1 MNAIEDIHDE
11 PIITVLTPAEMDRL
25 MHIGGRARRAH
36 RIVARILLG
45 GVALQI
51 FFAGLGVFGVLGVY
65 SFLPHAILG
74 PLVIGGSF
82 ALPLIAWRGRLDR
95 ARMRRS
101 LILAGMMCV
110 QGFLIDLGHIWPLV
124 AAFHPLNAMLLV
136 LLTYSLI

>member
-1 MNAIEDIHDE
+1 MNAMNEVNHE
-11 PIITVLTPAEMDRL
+11 PIITILTPEEMDKLAR
-25 MHIGGRARRAH
+25 IGGRADRAH
-36 RIVARILLG
+36 HIVARILLG
-45 GVALQI
+45 GIALQI
-51 FFAGLGVFGVLGVY
+51 LFAGLGVFGAY

-95 ARMRRS
+95 SRMRRS

-124 AAFHPLNAMLLV
+124 ASFHPLNAMLLV
-136 LLTYSLI
+136 LLTFTMI